1 LGTDYSV
8 ETIQKLE
15 DIFTQQ
21 HLARPL
27 RIKNYEPGKE
37 LNYAVKGVVPAK
49 SGSAKIRIEKFVGGG
64 YAGQVYKIRLLNLAT
79 PEGPLEG
86 LTEGQAYA
94 LKILI
99 PPSGFARLFR
109 NFIYGLAFQGPFSLQ
124 VNPAASRAG
133 AIWQK
138 FIRHGAKIR
147 LGTEK
152 AVVDILATVIDPILG
167 SCGEISEW
175 IEGRMWRFE
184 VEDNLDARKKKK
196 PGGKE
201 DLQSPEY
208 LSKRSF
214 MANLVSL
221 LHEMGAVELARQYE
235 WWTCK
240 SQPNALKRISS
251 DQAPD
256 EGLVAVDFRAGLALL
271 PFIPM
276 CPKDFSLILK
286 GIARGS
292 WVQFDRGNINKLQ
305 EFVNQNS
312 EAFSGMENAL
322 EELKDS
328 EKIYRE
334 SLPDIFHHHFKLLY
348 KRTLWASIRKGN
360 IQSWRIRNITDDKA
374 TDKLSKKAVLSILFT
389 LLGFIPLLG
398 RFIRKLWGRA
408 DFRLHYKRLLT
419 SLKYFGRALRAKRAE
434 SLIRWHKV
442 GRVSA
447 ERAMRLASSPLR
459 FAFHFPLSFLPPGL
473 HRFFTDR
480 NTFLKVLDN
489 IFARP
494 LRLYFKQDAREKWLR
509 DMVSQGKKN
518 GMLTEQEASDINAQV
533 KEPFI
538 QKYLKSMAV
547 HVCTLP
553 ITQVVSVIV
562 AIVYVKLH
570 PELSWAE
577 ASLHAGLILGLFQVT
592 PISPGSIVRGLYV
605 TALVLRERNFK
616 DYSIAFFLSFFK
628 YIGYLAFPIQMAYRY
643 SDLARFMAGH
653 WATGA
658 VHIVPI
664 FGESGALL
672 EHTVFDMFYNYPLT
686 IRRRLR
692 ERQERRERT
701 KTRAWHIPLV
711 VLSGLVALFTVGW
724 IYFQQAGFFPSL
736 KNIWWAALWIPLIA
750 GAFITVWAG
759 GANLSKRI
767 LMSAAGGGALALCYA
782 FLDTALSVFVF
793 SSGNEALS
801 AMQFLGQVGI
811 SALWKVFLFTFLS
824 IVSSLVTETRRLKP
838 AF

>member
-1 LGTDYSV
+1 MGTDYSV

-27 RIKNYEPGKE
+27 NIKNYEPGKE
-37 LNYAVKGVVPAK
+37 LFYAVKGVVPAK
-49 SGSAKIRIEKFVGGG
+49 SASVKIRIEKFVGGG
-64 YAGQVYKIRLLNLAT
+64 YAGQVYKIRVLNLET
-79 PEGPLEG
+79 PEGPLYG
-86 LTEGQAYA
+86 LTEGQTYA

-109 NFIYGLAFQGPFSLQ
+109 NFIFGLAFQGPFSLQ

-133 AIWQK
+133 ALWQK
-138 FIRHGAKIR
+138 FIRQGAAIR

-152 AVVDILATVIDPILG
+152 AVVDILATVIDPTLG

-184 VEDNLDARKKKK
+184 VEDNLDARRKKEA
-196 PGGKE
+196 GQKE
-201 DLQSPEY
+201 AAQSPEY

-214 MANLVSL
+214 MAHLVSL

-240 SQPNALKRISS
+240 SQPNALKRTSS
-251 DQAPD
+251 DPAPE

-292 WVQFDRGNINKLQ
+292 WVQFDRGDLSKLQ
-305 EFVNQNS
+305 EFINQNP
-312 EAFSGMENAL
+312 AVFSGMEEAL
-322 EELKDS
+322 EELKSS
-328 EKIYRE
+328 EKIYRD

-348 KRTLWASIRKGN
+348 KRTLWTSIRKGN

-374 TDKLSKKAVLSILFT
+374 TERLSKKVVLSLLFT
-389 LLGFIPLLG
+389 FLGFIPILG

-408 DFRLHYKRLLT
+408 DFRLHTKKFLT
-419 SLKYFGRALRAKRAE
+419 SLNYFGRSLRAKRAE
-434 SLIRWHKV
+434 SLIRWHKA

-447 ERAMRLASSPLR
+447 ERALRIASSPLR
-459 FAFHFPLSFLPPGL
+459 FVSHFPLSFLPPGL
-473 HRFFTDR
+473 HRFFTDKK
-480 NTFLKVLDN
+480 TFLQVLDH

-509 DMVSQGKKN
+509 DMVSQGYKN
-518 GMLTEQEASDINAQV
+518 GMLTEKEASEINDQV
-533 KEPFI
+533 KDPFI

-553 ITQVVSVIV
+553 ITQIVSAIV
-562 AIVYVKLH
+562 AFVYVRLH
-570 PELSWAE
+570 PELSFAE
-577 ASLHAGLILGLFQVT
+577 ASLRFGLILGLFQVT
-592 PISPGSIVRGLYV
+592 PISPGSLVRGLYV
-605 TALVLRERNFK
+605 TVLVLRERNFK

-643 SDLARFMAGH
+643 PDLARFMAGH
-653 WATGA
+653 WATSA

-664 FGESGALL
+664 FGERGALL
-672 EHTVFDMFYNYPLT
+672 EHFVFDLFYNYPLT

-692 ERQERRERT
+692 ERQERREGLQ
-701 KTRAWHIPLV
+701 TRAWHIPLIV
-711 VLSGLVALFTVGW
+711 FSGLAALSAIGW
-724 IYFQQAGFFPSL
+724 IYFQQAGLLPSL
-736 KNIWWAALWIPLIA
+736 KDIWWAVLWIPLLTAAAIS
-750 GAFITVWAG
+750 IWAG
-759 GANLSKRI
+759 GASLSKRI
-767 LMSAAGGGALALCYA
+767 LMSVGGGAVLALCYS
-782 FLDTALSVFVF
+782 LLETAMSVYVF
-793 SSGNEALS
+793 PSGNEVLS
-801 AMQFLGQVGI
+801 LMQFLGQAGV

-824 IVSSLVTETRRLKP
+824 IVSSLAAETRRLKP